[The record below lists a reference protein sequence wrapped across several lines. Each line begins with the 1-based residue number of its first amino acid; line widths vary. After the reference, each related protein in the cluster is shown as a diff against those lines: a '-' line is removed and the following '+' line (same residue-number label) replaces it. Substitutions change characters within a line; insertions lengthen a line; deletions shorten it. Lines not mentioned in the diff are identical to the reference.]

1 MKKFFIKMA
10 VLLLI
15 LAVGDFL
22 IGKGMDYVYA
32 NVMSGGQRRNN
43 FIANEMDADI
53 LVFGSS
59 RALHH
64 YNAQLIQDSLGLSC
78 YNCGQDGNGI
88 MLDYGRL
95 LLVKKRYTPKCVIVD
110 ITPKY
115 DLLSTKEGYDMGW
128 LRPYYYDDKGIR
140 DLFADVDDKEKFK
153 MLSSAYRYNSFF
165 LTRLASYLSGK
176 VEEDKTKGFMPID
189 SRPGD
194 VRINKMLSFSDVEYD
209 SLKLD
214 YFSKLID
221 LAAGSRLYFVIS
233 PVWYDMKTRREE
245 EIKPL
250 KAICRQ
256 KGIPLVD
263 FTNHPKYLRNDSL
276 FSDGTHLNSLGADI
290 FSRDIVHIL
299 SKRIKIGR

>member
-59 RALHH
+59 RAIHH

-95 LLVKKRYTPKCVIVD
+95 LLVKKRYTQKCVIVD
-110 ITPKY
+110 VTPGY
-115 DLLSTKEGYDMGW
+115 DLLKSTDGIDLGW
-128 LRPYYYDDKGIR
+128 LRPYYDNEGIKAM
-140 DLFADVDDKEKFK
+140 FADIDGKEKYK

-276 FSDGTHLNSLGADI
+276 FHDGTHLNSLGADI
-290 FSRDIVHIL
+290 FSRDVVQIL
-299 SKRIKIGR
+299 REDKR

>member
-1 MKKFFIKMA
+1 
-10 VLLLI
+10 
-15 LAVGDFL
+15 
-22 IGKGMDYVYA
+22 
-32 NVMSGGQRRNN
+32 
-43 FIANEMDADI
+43 
-53 LVFGSS
+53 
-59 RALHH
+59 
-64 YNAQLIQDSLGLSC
+64 
-78 YNCGQDGNGI
+78 
-88 MLDYGRL
+88 
-95 LLVKKRYTPKCVIVD
+95 
-110 ITPKY
+110 
-115 DLLSTKEGYDMGW
+115 MGW
-128 LRPYYYDDKGIR
+128 LRPYYDNEGIKAM
-140 DLFADVDDKEKFK
+140 FADIDGKEKYK

-250 KAICRQ
+250 KAICQQ

-276 FSDGTHLNSLGADI
+276 FNDGTHLNSLGADI
-290 FSRDIVHIL
+290 FSRDIVQIL
-299 SKRIKIGR
+299 REDKR

>member
-59 RALHH
+59 RAIHH

-110 ITPKY
+110 VTPGY
-115 DLLSTKEGYDMGW
+115 DLLKSTDGIDLGW
-128 LRPYYYDDKGIR
+128 LRPYDDNEGIKAM
-140 DLFADVDDKEKFK
+140 FADIDGKEKYK

-250 KAICRQ
+250 KAICQQ

-276 FSDGTHLNSLGADI
+276 FNDGTHLNSLGADI
-290 FSRDIVHIL
+290 FSRDIVQIL
-299 SKRIKIGR
+299 REDKR